1 MATSCYFAFL
11 WTTKE
16 GYDAM
21 KGFFI
26 GLGSAGGCILS
37 SILVILGSCLPFQ
50 RISVHKIRQI
60 SSSRRRTGKKTGLT
74 MTETGL
80 TMTETN
86 ELYNPPSL
94 KTLRHSGSKI
104 PVCLSDYI

>member
-50 RISVHKIRQI
+50 RISGHKIRQI

-74 MTETGL
+74 MTET
-80 TMTETN
+80 N
-86 ELYNPPSL
+86 ELNNPPSL